1 MSVDYPRELGRAFA
15 DADVVRNYHYRP
27 PYPAEVFAVLEGLL
41 VAPRTVLDAGC
52 GSGALTRGLPAFAT
66 RVDAI
71 DPSEA
76 MLREARRLTGE
87 DARIRWIRG
96 RAEDA
101 PLAPPYGLITAGAS
115 IHWMDPEVVM
125 RRFRDALAPG
135 ARLAIVDME
144 NVHPQMPYRDEF
156 VSVIQRHSALDHH
169 DDFAAL
175 ITKLESSGHF
185 AREGDH
191 RTRSVPF
198 EQSVDD
204 YMAMLAS
211 TSSLSRAT
219 LGERTDAFESDARA
233 VLSRHHI
240 DRIRF
245 DVVGMVAWGLP
256 LA

>member
-1 MSVDYPRELGRAFA
+1 MSVNYPRELGRAFA
-15 DADVVRNYHYRP
+15 DVEVVRNYIYRP
-27 PYPAEVFAVLEGLL
+27 PYPAEVFTVLKGLL
-41 VAPRTVLDAGC
+41 TSPRTVLDAGC
-52 GSGALTRGLPAFAT
+52 GSGAMTRGLAAFAS
-66 RVDAI
+66 RVDAV

-76 MLREARRLTGE
+76 MLREARRLTGNE
-87 DARIRWIRG
+87 PRIRWILG
-96 RAEDA
+96 NAEDA

-125 RRFRDALAPG
+125 RRFRDALTSG
-135 ARLAIVDME
+135 ALLAIVDME
-144 NVHPQMPYRDEF
+144 NVHPEGPNRDEF
-156 VSVIQRHSALDHH
+156 LSVIRRHSALEHH

-175 ITKLESSGHF
+175 IASLERTGHF

-191 RTRSVPF
+191 RTRPVPF

-219 LGERTDAFESDARA
+219 LGERADAFEREARA
-233 VLSRHHI
+233 VLARHHI

-245 DVVGMVAWGLP
+245 DVVGVVAWGRP
-256 LA
+256 S